1 MTVQRRDTT
10 RNLAVYDDPDTN
22 ANTLTIG
29 AQLLYAYEPS
39 PQTVFFIGYSD
50 NHRDDDELLDLTQTD
65 RTLFMKVSYAWAP

>member
-50 NHRDDDELLDLTQTD
+50 NHRDDD
-65 RTLFMKVSYAWAP
+65 